1 MDAREAS
8 SAYRVF
14 FAAAKPTAGGSWRE
28 SMKAPMRVGAHI
40 EGVHWIAEYTEATH
54 EIRVF
59 REGRELD
66 VYDAPRSMFGEEAQ
80 AGSPNEA
87 DNRAHEAAL
96 LASLRRYVAERDA
109 EE

>member
-1 MDAREAS
+1 
-8 SAYRVF
+8 
-14 FAAAKPTAGGSWRE
+14 
-28 SMKAPMRVGAHI
+28 MKAPMRVGAHI
-40 EGVHWIAEYTEATH
+40 EGIHWIAEYLAATR

-66 VYDAPRSMFGEEAQ
+66 LYDAPRSMFGEEAE

-87 DNRAHEAAL
+87 DNRAQEAAL
-96 LASLRRYVAERDA
+96 LASLRRYVAELDA

>member
-1 MDAREAS
+1 M
-8 SAYRVF
+8 
-14 FAAAKPTAGGSWRE
+14 KPAI
-28 SMKAPMRVGAHI
+28 RVGAHI
-40 EGVHWIAEYTEATH
+40 EGVHWVAEYVEATH

-66 VYDAPRSMFGEEAQ
+66 VYEAPRSMFGEEAE

-87 DNRAHEAAL
+87 DNRALEAAL
-96 LASLRRYVAERDA
+96 QASLRRYVAEREA

>member
-1 MDAREAS
+1 
-8 SAYRVF
+8 
-14 FAAAKPTAGGSWRE
+14 
-28 SMKAPMRVGAHI
+28 MKAPIRVGAHI
-40 EGVHWIAEYTEATH
+40 EGVHWVAEYAEATR

-66 VYDAPRSMFGEEAQ
+66 VYDAPRSMFGQEAE

-87 DNRAHEAAL
+87 DNRAQEAAL
-96 LASLRRYVAERDA
+96 LASLRRYVTEREA

>member
-1 MDAREAS
+1 
-8 SAYRVF
+8 
-14 FAAAKPTAGGSWRE
+14 
-28 SMKAPMRVGAHI
+28 MKAPIRTGAHI
-40 EGVHWIAEYTEATH
+40 EGVHWVAEYLEDTR

-66 VYDAPRSMFGEEAQ
+66 RYEAPASMFGEERD

-87 DNRAHEAAL
+87 DNRAKEAAL
-96 LASLRRYVAERDA
+96 LASLRRYVAEREA

>member
-1 MDAREAS
+1 
-8 SAYRVF
+8 
-14 FAAAKPTAGGSWRE
+14 
-28 SMKAPMRVGAHI
+28 MKAPLRVGTHI
-40 EGVHWIAEYTEATH
+40 EGVHWVAEYVEAAGA
-54 EIRVF
+54 IRVF

-66 VYDAPRSMFGEEAQ
+66 VYHAPRSMFGEESE

-96 LASLRRYVAERDA
+96 LASLRRFVAEREA